1 MKNLFMRKGILLTIA
16 ILVALAAVPL
26 TYAWYTGGWAS
37 PYCTPT
43 TECKLCFWSV
53 SASDNEPTFPEPKE
67 VGQTT
72 ASIQDCK
79 TLVVTVA
86 NAYPG
91 YNGIVDFCVKNTG
104 SLPATITSIVT
115 TNPNP
120 GYLQLNLTGAVQP
133 GVTLQQGNIKC
144 GHLVISGIPQLPDAQ
159 NRTFT
164 FTITINFQCAPGNCN
179 TAYAYL
185 CCPCGNSCSPY
196 AARCFTYYG
205 FSNWGW
211 SNGKLGAKTTGAY
224 TFDIYAGAAG
234 CDRSK
239 GRKVGT
245 LTLVYR
251 NSTATVTYNM
261 FAGNY
266 MTSTHLYIGST
277 PLYKVNGN
285 YTTSPGQFPNK
296 HENLNY
302 VTTDSYTV
310 TGLSGC
316 IYIVAHADVCR

>member
-1 MKNLFMRKGILLTIA
+1 MKNLFMRKGILLTMA
-16 ILVALAAVPL
+16 IVVAIAAVPI
-26 TYAWYTGGWAS
+26 TFACYTGGWS
-37 PYCTPT
+37 NTNCTPT
-43 TECKLCFWSV
+43 TECKLCFNSV
-53 SASDNEPTFPEPKE
+53 SASDNESTFPEPKD

-72 ASIQDCK
+72 ASIKDCR

-120 GYLQLNLTGAVQP
+120 VYFQLNLTGAVQT
-133 GVTLQQGNIKC
+133 GVTLQTSEIKC

-159 NRTFT
+159 NRKFT
-164 FTITINFQCAPGNCN
+164 FTITINFQCAPSNCN

-185 CCPCGNSCSPY
+185 GCPSGNTCSPY

-211 SNGKLGAKTTGAY
+211 SNGKLGHGTY
-224 TFDIYAGAAG
+224 IFDLYAGAAG

-239 GRKVGT
+239 GKKVGT
-245 LTLVYR
+245 LKLEYY
-251 NSTATVTYNM
+251 NSTAKVTYTM
-261 FAGNY
+261 SAGNY

-277 PLYKVNGN
+277 PLYIVNN
-285 YTTSPGQFPNK
+285 HYTTSPGQFPNK

-302 VTTDSYTV
+302 LTTDSYTV
-310 TGLSGC
+310 NGLSGC
-316 IYIVAHADVCR
+316 IYVVAHADVCR

>member
-1 MKNLFMRKGILLTIA
+1 MRKGVILTMALVVA
-16 ILVALAAVPL
+16 IAAVPI
-26 TYAWYTGGWAS
+26 TFACYSGGWS
-37 PYCTPT
+37 NTYCTPT
-43 TECKLCFWSV
+43 TECKLCFKSV
-53 SASDNEPTFPEPKE
+53 NASDNESTFAEPKE

-72 ASIQDCK
+72 AYIKDCK

-104 SLPATITSIVT
+104 SLPGTITSIVT
-115 TNPNP
+115 DNPNP
-120 GYLQLNLTGAVQP
+120 GYLQLDLTGAVQP
-133 GVTLQQGNIKC
+133 GVTLQTFEIKC

-164 FTITINFQCAPGNCN
+164 FTITINFECAPGNCN

-185 CCPCGNSCSPY
+185 GCPSGNTCSPY
-196 AARCFTYYG
+196 AAKCFTYYG

-211 SNGKLGAKTTGAY
+211 SNGKLGAKTGAY

-239 GRKVGT
+239 GKKVGT
-245 LTLVYR
+245 LTLVY
-251 NSTATVTYNM
+251 NGSNHTATVTYNM

-277 PLYKVNGN
+277 PLYIVDGH
-285 YTTSPGQFPNK
+285 YTTSPGLFPNR

-316 IYIVAHADVCR
+316 IYVVAHAGVCR